1 MQNQQPV
8 RRIPISIIIGIS
20 AAILATGGGV
30 AWLAFHNLTFTK
42 TSHLETTSP
51 SPKSIQPATE
61 QKIEVY
67 WLNDVDGKI
76 KLVPTSL
83 KLDNTNN
90 QGDVLEIAFNR
101 LLAGPTDKAVTTTIP
116 KNTKLRNIS
125 VKSDGIH
132 VDLSQ
137 DFTSGGGSTSMTARL
152 AQILYTATSIE
163 ASAKVWIN
171 VEGKPLET
179 LGGEGIV
186 IDQPMTR
193 KDFDENFEF

>member
-8 RRIPISIIIGIS
+8 RRIPISIIVGIS
-20 AAILATGGGV
+20 AAILAAGGGG
-30 AWLAFHNLTFTK
+30 AWLASRNLTFTK

-51 SPKSIQPATE
+51 SPKSVQPATE

-67 WLNDVDGKI
+67 WLNELNGKI
-76 KLVPTSL
+76 ELVPTSI
-83 KLDNTNN
+83 KLVNTNN
-90 QGDVLEIAFNR
+90 PSEVLETAFNS
-101 LLAGPTDKAVTTTIP
+101 LLTGPTDKAVTTTIP

-132 VDLSQ
+132 IDLSQ
-137 DFTSGGGSTSMTARL
+137 DFSSGGGSTSMTGRL
-152 AQILYTATSIE
+152 AQILYTATSLE
-163 ASAKVWIN
+163 PAAKVWIN

-193 KDFDENFEF
+193 KDFEENFEF

>member
-8 RRIPISIIIGIS
+8 RRIPISIIVGIS
-20 AAILATGGGV
+20 AAILAAGGGG
-30 AWLAFHNLTFTK
+30 AWLASHNFTFTN
-42 TSHLETTSP
+42 TPHLEMTPP
-51 SPKSIQPATE
+51 SSKSVQPVTE

-76 KLVPTSL
+76 ELIPTSL
-83 KLDNTNN
+83 KLDNAKN
-90 QGDVLEIAFNR
+90 QGEILKVAFNS
-101 LLAGPTDKAVTTTIP
+101 LLAGPIDKAVTTTIP

-125 VKSDGIH
+125 IKSDGIH
-132 VDLSQ
+132 IDLSQ
-137 DFTSGGGSTSMTARL
+137 DFTSGGGSTSMTSRL
-152 AQILYTATSIE
+152 AQILYTATSLE
-163 ASAKVWIN
+163 PAGKVWIN

-193 KDFDENFEF
+193 KDFEENFEF